1 MSIVH
6 ACWCSFS
13 KVRDS
18 SHSCE
23 FQRDHFR
30 PCQGRG
36 EGVGVGLGLRGKD
49 RGVQEGGVGQDHPGG
64 AVASPYQIK
73 EEALANRDQEG
84 EVIQVPK
91 GGGASQEGGQE
102 LPRSQRSTRKRS
114 LFSRAPKSLSGRYP
128 RDTVGHLHLH
138 QHRLLHHPLLRSLPM
153 TKRRDEKA
161 TLNAILNQQK
171 IRRRKRR
178 RRKSC
183 EKRRS

>member
-36 EGVGVGLGLRGKD
+36 EGVGVGLGLRGKG
-49 RGVQEGGVGQDHPGG
+49 RGVQEGGVGQDHLGG
-64 AVASPYQIK
+64 AVASPYQRK
-73 EEALANRDQEG
+73 EETVANRHQGG
-84 EVIQVPK
+84 EVIPVPK
-91 GGGASQEGGQE
+91 GGGASREGDQA
-102 LPRSQRSTRKRS
+102 LPRRQRSTRKRS

-128 RDTVGHLHLH
+128 RDTVGHLPLH
-138 QHRLLHHPLLRSLPM
+138 QHRVLHHPLLQSLPM

-171 IRRRKRR
+171 IRRRKR
-178 RRKSC
+178 
-183 EKRRS
+183 KRRSGCGKRKS